1 MPCPARHRLFG
12 PETACAGLGLN
23 RNHTHILSLAALPTL
38 LAGALLFANLARA
51 QTSPDTGLWQDL
63 AQAQQFRPQAETWIQ
78 PNAFRTANLQHSR
91 LRPLLGKAPRES
103 AQTPVSAGA
112 LISLPM
118 PDGTQA
124 QFRFVE
130 SPVMDPELAARFPE
144 IKTYRGRGVD
154 DPSATIRFDLTPSGF
169 HAQILSPRG
178 AAYIEP
184 YLRGNTNLHAVYARR
199 DYRASAPDFQCLT
212 AGSLAVAS
220 ATTLAASP
228 AISGVN
234 LRTYRLACAATA
246 EYVKYFGGTVPAGLA
261 AIVTAINRVSGVYE
275 TELGIR
281 LVLVAR
287 NDLIIYT
294 NTAAEPYS
302 NGNPTA
308 LLSQN
313 QVNLD
318 AVIGAAN
325 YDVGHVLSTAGGGLA
340 GVGVACI
347 TGLKA
352 QGETGTYP
360 PVGDAFYIDYV
371 AHEIGHQFGA
381 SHSFNSSMN
390 ACGYGNRCAATA
402 YEPGSGSTI
411 MAYAGICS
419 SDNLQSHSGPY
430 FHSASL
436 EQILSYTTAGSGSAS
451 ASFTATGNDAP
462 IVSAGPDFT
471 IPMGT
476 PFTLTATGSDPD
488 GEPLT
493 YCWEERDLGP
503 SITLKTP
510 DNGSSPLFRSF
521 NPTTSPA
528 RTFPQWSD
536 ILNRTTTAGEML
548 PTTGRAMNFCV
559 TARDNSTN
567 GGAAAS
573 ANMQVTVTTNAGP
586 FVVTGPVA
594 GVKWSGAQTITWNV
608 AGTAD
613 APIKAAGVDILLS
626 TNGGLSF
633 TIVLASNAPNN
644 GACNVLLPALAS
656 STARVKVQAS
666 DNIFFAVSP
675 GNFSIVAPVNA
686 TSYAPVLA
694 AVANHAV
701 HACCLLVV
709 TNSATDPNLPAC
721 PLTFSVDPST
731 PPGVSID
738 PANGLLSWAVP
749 AAYANTTNTITVRV
763 TQASAPSLSD
773 AKSFTVIVIPPPVLQ
788 PLRLANGSAQL
799 AWNSIPGQNYRLQ
812 YKPTLTATNWT
823 DLLPDITATDT
834 TVSATDAVGDAPQ
847 RFYRI
852 LVLQ

>member
-1 MPCPARHRLFG
+1 MV
-12 PETACAGLGLN
+12 
-23 RNHTHILSLAALPTL
+23 
-38 LAGALLFANLARA
+38 NLACA
-51 QTSPDTGLWQDL
+51 QTSPDTELWQDV
-63 AQAQQFRPQAETWIQ
+63 AQAQQNRAQTETWVQ
-78 PNAFRTANLQHSR
+78 PKAFRTANLQHSR
-91 LRPLLGKAPRES
+91 LHPLLGKAPKES

-154 DPSATIRFDLTPSGF
+154 DPAATVRFDLTPSGF
-169 HAQILSPRG
+169 HAQVLSPRG

-184 YLRGNTNLHAVYARR
+184 YLRGNTTLHAVYSRR
-199 DYRASAPDFQCLT
+199 DYCPSAPDFQCLT
-212 AGSLAVAS
+212 AGSIQAAAAATPLAPA
-220 ATTLAASP
+220 
-228 AISGVN
+228 AISSGG

-281 LVLVAR
+281 LMLVAR
-287 NDLIIYT
+287 NDLIVYT
-294 NTAAEPYS
+294 NAAAEPYS
-302 NGNPTA
+302 NGNPAA

-313 QVNLD
+313 QANLD
-318 AVIGAAN
+318 SVIGAAN

-340 GVGVACI
+340 GVGVVCMA
-347 TGLKA
+347 GLKA

-381 SHSFNSSMN
+381 AHSFNSSVN
-390 ACGYGNRCAATA
+390 ACGYGNRCAEAA

-411 MAYAGICS
+411 MSYAGICS
-419 SDNLQSHSGPY
+419 ADNLQSHSGPY

-436 EQILSYTTAGSGSAS
+436 EQIQSYTTAGSGSAS
-451 ASFTATGNDAP
+451 APLTATGNGAP
-462 IVSAGPDFT
+462 TVSAGPDFT

-528 RTFPQWSD
+528 RTFPQLSD
-536 ILNRTTTAGEML
+536 ILNHTTTPGEML
-548 PTTGRAMNFCV
+548 PTTSRAMNFRV

-567 GGAAAS
+567 GGATAS
-573 ANMQVTVTTNAGP
+573 SDMQVTVTTNAGP
-586 FVVTGPVA
+586 FVLTGPVA
-594 GVKWSGAQTITWNV
+594 GVKWSGMQTVTWNV
-608 AGTAD
+608 AGTSD
-613 APIKAAGVDILLS
+613 APVKAAGVDILLS

-633 TIVLASNAPNN
+633 PIVLASNAPNN
-644 GACNVLLPALAS
+644 GACSVLLPMLS
-656 STARVKVQAS
+656 SSAARIKVQAA

-675 GNFSIVAPVNA
+675 GNFSLIVAA
-686 TSYAPVLA
+686 
-694 AVANHAV
+694 
-701 HACCLLVV
+701 
-709 TNSATDPNLPAC
+709 
-721 PLTFSVDPST
+721 
-731 PPGVSID
+731 
-738 PANGLLSWAVP
+738 
-749 AAYANTTNTITVRV
+749 
-763 TQASAPSLSD
+763 
-773 AKSFTVIVIPPPVLQ
+773 PPVLL
-788 PLRLANGSAQL
+788 PLRLADGVAQL
-799 AWNSIPGQNYRLQ
+799 AWNAISGQTYRLQ
-812 YKPTLTATNWT
+812 YKPSLAATNWT
-823 DLLPDITATDT
+823 DLLPDITATGST
-834 TVSATDAVGDAPQ
+834 AVATDAVGSAPQ

-852 LVLQ
+852 LVLP